1 MEMPRRATKPLL
13 LTLLAALSFAAQVEA
28 QSDDCQLVS
37 TASVQQTLGL
47 GAPKHSQA
55 NSYGS
60 CNWLFPESGLFK
72 TQVFKLSSTAEAG
85 ELYQGYLRETLAE
98 AETTPLGEPLGQK
111 SIRGVKDQHSH
122 RVASVVILQ
131 DDQVIVS
138 DYHDDPA
145 KFDGQTLNKLESLAA
160 QVFANRGGIDQDFG
174 GCDWFPP
181 AQTELLLGKNATIQR
196 LADQHCL
203 AYTNDGG
210 SLTLST
216 TPSMNADA
224 FAVMQTSYNSNCTTA
239 ALRELGDNAFAYFDC
254 KSANP
259 VVIVEM
265 LNKATHGNLA
275 YAPPGGRAANSG
287 DVEALKPL
295 LRHISSKL

>member
-1 MEMPRRATKPLL
+1 MGMQRRGTKPLL
-13 LTLLAALSFAAQVEA
+13 LTLLAALSFAAHAEA
-28 QSDDCQLVS
+28 QGGDCQLVS
-37 TASVQQTLGL
+37 TSSVQQTLGL
-47 GAPKHSQA
+47 GTPQHSQA

-60 CNWLFPESGLFK
+60 CNWIFPESAIFK
-72 TQVFKLSSTAEAG
+72 TQVFKLSTTTEAG
-85 ELYQGYLRETLAE
+85 ELYQGYLRESLAD
-98 AETTPLGEPLGQK
+98 AQTAPLGNPLGQK
-111 SIRGVKDQHSH
+111 SIRGVKDQNSH
-122 RVASVVILQ
+122 RLASVIILQ

-138 DYHDDPA
+138 DYHDEPSR
-145 KFDGQTLNKLESLAA
+145 FDGTTLDKLESLAA
-160 QVFANRGGIDQDFG
+160 QVFANRDGIDQDFE
-174 GCDWFPP
+174 GCDWFP
-181 AQTELLLGKNATIQR
+181 AAHTDVLLGKNATIQR

-224 FAVMQTSYNSNCTTA
+224 FAMMQTSYNSNCTTA

-265 LNKATHGNLA
+265 LKNSTHANLA

-295 LRHISSKL
+295 LRHIMGKL